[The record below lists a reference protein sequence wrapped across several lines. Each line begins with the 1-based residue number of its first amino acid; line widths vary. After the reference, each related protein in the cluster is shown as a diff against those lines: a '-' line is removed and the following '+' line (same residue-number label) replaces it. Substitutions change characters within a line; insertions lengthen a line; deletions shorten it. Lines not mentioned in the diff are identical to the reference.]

1 MIHFPRHPE
10 ALGFLA
16 EPRRA
21 TAFDWTRW
29 QRSIAAVVLTLVVSF
44 GDYEDASAQDF
55 YKNKQIRMIIGH
67 PAGNDYDL
75 AGRFLARYLTKHI
88 PGEPVIIV
96 QNMPAAASIAAANF
110 LYTQAP
116 RDGTVLGSFSR
127 NVPSQAR
134 MSQTNLEADPRRFNW
149 LGATSLPA
157 RVCVRWVTAPVK
169 APADLFTQEF
179 IVGGAG
185 AGSSLSILPTVFNH
199 VLGTKFRLILGYKG
213 TTDTVLAMERGEV
226 QGACASY
233 GQFRIYEQLIRDGK
247 LTFLLR
253 AEESPIPEIP
263 DVPSIFDFAKTTEQ
277 RQLMRFIF
285 SSTEFGRP
293 YVFPP
298 EVPKDRVEIMRK
310 AFADALQDPALL
322 AEAARMKMD
331 MSYRPP
337 DQLERLVTQLYE
349 TPPELIET
357 VKKLV
362 PNLQ

>member
-1 MIHFPRHPE
+1 MTVVDWCHWHK
-10 ALGFLA
+10 LLA
-16 EPRRA
+16 A
-21 TAFDWTRW
+21 TSLAFG
-29 QRSIAAVVLTLVVSF
+29 VSF
-44 GDYEDASAQDF
+44 VTYGDASAQSPPDF

-75 AGRFLARYLTKHI
+75 AGRFLARYLAKHI
-88 PGEPVIIV
+88 PGEPTIIV

-110 LYTQAP
+110 LSAQAP

-127 NVPSQAR
+127 NVPSQAL
-134 MSQTNLEADPRRFNW
+134 MGQANLEADPRRLIW

-157 RVCVRWVTAPVK
+157 RVCVRWVTAPIK
-169 APADLFTQEF
+169 SPADLFTQEF

-185 AGSSLSILPTVFNH
+185 PGSALSILPTVFNH
-199 VLGTKFRLILGYKG
+199 VLGTRFRLILGYKG

-247 LTFLLR
+247 LVFLLR

-263 DVPSIFDFAKTTEQ
+263 DVPSIFDYAKTNEQ
-277 RQLMRFIF
+277 RALMRFVF

-298 EVPKDRVEIMRK
+298 DVPKARVATMRT
-310 AFADALQDPALL
+310 AFAEALRDPALL

-331 MSYRPP
+331 MTYRAPE
-337 DQLERLVTQLYE
+337 QLERLIASLYE
-349 TPPELIET
+349 TPPALIET

>member
-1 MIHFPRHPE
+1 
-10 ALGFLA
+10 
-16 EPRRA
+16 
-21 TAFDWTRW
+21 
-29 QRSIAAVVLTLVVSF
+29 
-44 GDYEDASAQDF
+44 
-55 YKNKQIRMIIGH
+55 
-67 PAGNDYDL
+67 
-75 AGRFLARYLTKHI
+75 
-88 PGEPVIIV
+88 
-96 QNMPAAASIAAANF
+96 
-110 LYTQAP
+110 
-116 RDGTVLGSFSR
+116 
-127 NVPSQAR
+127 
-134 MSQTNLEADPRRFNW
+134 
-149 LGATSLPA
+149 
-157 RVCVRWVTAPVK
+157 
-169 APADLFTQEF
+169 
-179 IVGGAG
+179 
-185 AGSSLSILPTVFNH
+185 

-253 AEESPIPEIP
+253 AEEPPIPEIP

-337 DQLERLVTQLYE
+337 DRLERLVTQLYE
-349 TPPELIET
+349 TPPDLIET